1 MTCYQRAHGRNRL
14 LRTLRLLGGEL
25 IRVYRTERDGNGMP
39 LGSTAQVCTLYG
51 VRYRQHAAPALTL
64 DMPGTIAGRRDMPR
78 IIAVLREGSV
88 PQAGD
93 QLEDGTGILDV
104 EENLGAL
111 CLGLGGEPR

>member
-1 MTCYQRAHGRNRL
+1 MLPARPRAQPAPAHPPAA
-14 LRTLRLLGGEL
+14 GGEL

-111 CLGLGGEPR
+111 CLGLGGEAR

>member
-51 VRYRQHAAPALTL
+51 VRYR
-64 DMPGTIAGRRDMPR
+64 
-78 IIAVLREGSV
+78 
-88 PQAGD
+88 
-93 QLEDGTGILDV
+93 
-104 EENLGAL
+104 
-111 CLGLGGEPR
+111 